1 MTFQVGEFLLRSPAW
16 FSILVSW
23 HSEYPFMFPMT
34 PIAAA
39 LALLICTS
47 ALAAP
52 AASGAATPGSL
63 ITQAQG
69 LPAGFA
75 DHFFDVPLAVRV
87 DLDHQLLGEA
97 LIVLSRD
104 DRVTLLEF
112 TDTGDSKV
120 PAATRDTWQ
129 GLLEKGV
136 ALGACTQSCPQKMIS
151 AYYNLESSQLSI
163 LTQDV
168 ELSSEAP
175 RFYDQPDGGSLG
187 LIINNQL
194 NLNGGQQDSLGGR
207 YGLQASSSVG
217 NWSQVFNLQLA
228 RQSGNDQP
236 MRHAIHE
243 LYTQRELEGQ
253 FFRLGHFT
261 PNSDGLTRQL
271 RSFGASPDTA
281 LGIMYGSSDSLAIN
295 NPKPSVYPIYVTAN
309 RQAAVE
315 IYRNGLLINTQAVA
329 AGLQTLDTRPLPGGI
344 YEVEVRLVEDGLTT
358 STTQELVY
366 KPGNWRN
373 AEDRW
378 RYNLFAGRETKL
390 FSNWDEQASG
400 AVTAGASLNYLLHPR
415 VILGLS
421 ARQVREQLQYG
432 SSVDWTVADNTSLYA
447 NVYQTR
453 EHGTGLDLQ
462 GLYSFGATNLVF
474 SHNRSWLDTRDTYE
488 TLPDGTRLRRN
499 TFVGQASNSALSVNH
514 RLDAKNTL
522 NMRVSHSQGNV
533 EGAGLDLG
541 WSRHDSFFG
550 SDANWRFSVFDR
562 PGSAGTNDQ
571 RNRGVDVSL
580 SVNLGSDGRQIS
592 GSIGTRTARDGGR
605 DNNASIT
612 YRQNLT
618 DHVLQSVS
626 ATAIT
631 DTYGVGLSGMANFST
646 DVVSGDGFV
655 QRSSFNGDFSGG
667 LNLNSTFVAGAGKM
681 LLSSQYQGNGAG
693 MIIDVETDLDEI
705 ALRADDLGGGSAVLR
720 PGRNYVPVSAYK
732 SSSVSFDFEGTHPP
746 AANIQP
752 ARSSYHLNKGGVDY
766 RKITVMKTVT
776 VLGRLLDERGA
787 PLKGHHV
794 INHASRGVSEVD
806 GFFSMEM
813 SASAPTLQVRYQNQ
827 LLCQFRLD
835 PSTAPDENDVLMIGD
850 LRCTPDTLAEANH
863 KGETAG

>member
-1 MTFQVGEFLLRSPAW
+1 
-16 FSILVSW
+16 
-23 HSEYPFMFPMT
+23 MFPMT

-39 LALLICTS
+39 LALLICTN

-52 AASGAATPGSL
+52 ASAQSTPGSL
-63 ITQAQG
+63 LAQSQG
-69 LPAGFA
+69 LPAGFS

-87 DLDHQLLGEA
+87 DLDQQLLGEA

-129 GLLEKGV
+129 AILEEGV
-136 ALGACTQSCPQKMIS
+136 SLGPCTQSCPQQLVS
-151 AYYNLESSQLSI
+151 AFYNLEGSQLSLI
-163 LTQDV
+163 TQNV
-168 ELSSEAP
+168 ELADETP
-175 RFYDQPDGGSLG
+175 RFYEQPEGGSLG
-187 LIINNQL
+187 LIVNNQL
-194 NLNGGQQDSLGGR
+194 NLNGGDNQDLGGR

-228 RQSGNDQP
+228 RQSGDDEP

-243 LYTQRELEGQ
+243 LYTQRELEGR

-281 LGIMYGSSDSLAIN
+281 LGVMYGSSDNLAIN

-315 IYRNGLLINTQAVA
+315 IYRNGLLINTQAVP
-329 AGLQTLDTRPLPGGI
+329 AGLQTLDTRTLPGGI
-344 YEVEVRLVEDGLTT
+344 YEVEVRLIEDGMTV

-366 KPGNWRN
+366 KPNNWRN
-373 AEDRW
+373 VDDRW
-378 RYNLFAGRETKL
+378 RYNVFAGRETKL
-390 FSNWDEQASG
+390 FSNWEEQASG
-400 AVTAGASLNYLLHPR
+400 SMTAGASLNYLLHPR

-421 ARQVREQLQYG
+421 AREVREQLQYG
-432 SSVDWTVADNTSLYA
+432 GSVDWTVANNTSLYA
-447 NVYQTR
+447 NVFQTQD
-453 EHGTGLDLQ
+453 HGTGMDLQ

-499 TFVGQASNSALSVNH
+499 TFVGQSSNTALSVNH
-514 RLDAKNTL
+514 RVDAKNSWNL
-522 NMRVSHSQGNV
+522 RLSHSEGNV
-533 EGAGLDLG
+533 EGAGVDLG
-541 WSRHDSFFG
+541 WSRRDTLLG
-550 SDANWRFSVFDR
+550 SDANWRFSLFDR
-562 PGSAGTNDQ
+562 PGTSGTNDQ
-571 RNRGVDVSL
+571 RNRGVDVTLSL
-580 SVNLGSDGRQIS
+580 ALGTDGRQIS
-592 GSIGTRTARDGGR
+592 GSIGSRTAREGGR
-605 DNNASIT
+605 DNNASVT
-612 YRQNLT
+612 FRQDLQ

-631 DTYGVGLSGMANFST
+631 DTYGVGLSGTASFNT
-646 DVVSGDGFV
+646 DAVSGDGFV
-655 QRSSFNGDFSGG
+655 QRSSYNNDLTGG
-667 LNLNSTFVAGAGKM
+667 LNLNSTLVVGAGKM
-681 LLSSQYQGNGAG
+681 LLSSQYQGEGAG

-705 ALRADDLGGGSAVLR
+705 ALRADDLSGGSSVLR

-732 SSSVSFDFEGTHPP
+732 SSTVAFDFDGNYPP

-752 ARSSYHLNKGGVDY
+752 GRSTYHLNKGGVDY

-776 VLGRLLDERGA
+776 VLGRLLDNQGA

-813 SASAPTLQVRYQNQ
+813 SASSPTLEVRYQNQ

-835 PSTAPDENDVLMIGD
+835 SSKVVEERDVLMIGD
-850 LRCTPDTLAEANH
+850 LRCTPDTLAEATTQNQS
-863 KGETAG
+863 AG